1 MNSIKSNA
9 IKAVILIALFI
20 PFLIS
25 GSFIYNYFSNLS
37 SDSTGDLEVTTPS
50 EKDSDNIV
58 NTPDIIEGE
67 ESPDSENTSVS
78 SNESTENTD
87 EVESAAENNVVN
99 IEDDTVE
106 ITIIDNGNTI
116 EEVEILKELYSD
128 KEIKLLQETYLTLYF
143 EPQSFKISSGNAQ
156 VLEKFIE
163 TAKQFPDESISIE
176 GHANGYP
183 NFENSI
189 LEQAVSSDRSHAV
202 EALFLENDIEKSR
215 ITIYNCGSSQPLA
228 LDEENQAL
236 NDRIEIY
243 FRDYNAKGNK
253 DK

>member
-37 SDSTGDLEVTTPS
+37 SGSTGDLEVTTPS
-50 EKDSDNIV
+50 EQDSDNIV
-58 NTPDIIEGE
+58 NTPDKIEGE
-67 ESPDSENTSVS
+67 ESADSENTSVS
-78 SNESTENTD
+78 SNESAEKND
-87 EVESAAENNVVN
+87 DVESATENNVVD

-106 ITIIDNGNTI
+106 ITSIDSGNTI
-116 EEVEILKELYSD
+116 EKVEILKEHYSD
-128 KEIKLLQETYLTLYF
+128 KEIKLLEETYLTLYF

-156 VLEKFIE
+156 ALEKFIE
-163 TAKQFPDESISIE
+163 IAKQFPDESISIE

-189 LEQAVSSDRSHAV
+189 LEQAVSSDRSHAI
-202 EALFLENDIEKSR
+202 EALFLENDIDENR